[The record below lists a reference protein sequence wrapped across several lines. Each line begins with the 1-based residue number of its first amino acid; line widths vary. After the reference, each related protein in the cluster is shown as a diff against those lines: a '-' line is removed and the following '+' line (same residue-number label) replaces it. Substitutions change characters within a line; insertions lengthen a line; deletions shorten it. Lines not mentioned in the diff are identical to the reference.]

1 MLIGADEIAK
11 TPKATIGQASFIAV
25 AILISALQIRY
36 VNEFRHY
43 PLLDIDESG
52 YLQQGWSLA
61 NSLKGLN
68 FVEFLSQLF
77 FGRAYA
83 PLVPLLSSFIFLFP
97 GATIEMG
104 IYVSAIMLGAT
115 AVVIFRL
122 VKTIRDQTA
131 GWIAGL
137 FILAVPKLIDFS
149 RMFNFAISA
158 VFFLS
163 LVLLFLMETN
173 LMKDRNKS
181 KLTGVAVGLFG
192 LSRTMA
198 IGIIPVIIIIVWL
211 IAYKSH
217 FANHETK
224 MNFKRFVIAGLLT
237 AGPWYLVNAL
247 GVATYLLSFGYGS
260 NSKEYGDRK
269 SFFTFDAWSQ
279 FTLDFSN
286 SVLLF
291 GLTAVL
297 VFGLITALA
306 SSLGSFRRK
315 TSLSQIISWSLFP
328 TVVTFFWTVIALM
341 STKNAGSGFSLLL
354 LPPLVVVAFSVKAKR
369 LSKTMSFL
377 FVTAIITCLVVN
389 HISKINLNAQATY
402 STILIP
408 VIGDLVTVDERS
420 EYQRYFMANYSD
432 QRQETGTKGSQSA
445 WNDANAKVLRI
456 IRETNNSCTTVFGF
470 RHNVININS
479 LELLATLEGGANFR
493 AKMIS
498 PQTEAQEVN
507 EYFKRIGIDWDLPCT
522 VFTSRGVS
530 GEFMPAPST
539 ANLETALF
547 QRGYSIQKELTLPDT
562 RKLKV
567 WRLQ

>member
-1 MLIGADEIAK
+1 MLIPAAGIVK
-11 TPKATIGQASFIAV
+11 IPKATIGQASFIAIS
-25 AILISALQIRY
+25 ILISVLQIRY

-77 FGRAYA
+77 YGRAYA

-115 AVVIFRL
+115 AVVIFRIVTTL
-122 VKTIRDQTA
+122 RGQTA

-137 FILAVPKLIDFS
+137 FVLAVPKLIDFS

-163 LVLLFLMETN
+163 LVLLLLMETN
-173 LMKDRNKS
+173 LMKERNKS

-198 IGIIPVIIIIVWL
+198 IGIIPVIIFIVWL
-211 IAYKSH
+211 IAYKSR

-224 MNFKRFVIAGLLT
+224 QNFRRFVIAGLLT

-247 GVATYLLSFGYGS
+247 GVAKYLLSFGYGS
-260 NSKEYGDRK
+260 NSDEYGDRK
-269 SFFTFDAWSQ
+269 PFFTLDAWSQ

-297 VFGLITALA
+297 IFGLMTALTI
-306 SSLGSFRRK
+306 SFGSLRRK
-315 TSLSQIISWSLFP
+315 TSFRQIISWNLFP
-328 TVVTFFWTVIALM
+328 AVATFLWTVIALM

-354 LPPLVVVAFSVKAKR
+354 LPPLVIIAFSFSAK
-369 LSKTMSFL
+369 SFQTRVYGNPI
-377 FVTAIITCLVVN
+377 FRRW
-389 HISKINLNAQATY
+389 
-402 STILIP
+402 
-408 VIGDLVTVDERS
+408 RS
-420 EYQRYFMANYSD
+420 R
-432 QRQETGTKGSQSA
+432 
-445 WNDANAKVLRI
+445 
-456 IRETNNSCTTVFGF
+456 
-470 RHNVININS
+470 
-479 LELLATLEGGANFR
+479 
-493 AKMIS
+493 
-498 PQTEAQEVN
+498 
-507 EYFKRIGIDWDLPCT
+507 
-522 VFTSRGVS
+522 
-530 GEFMPAPST
+530 
-539 ANLETALF
+539 
-547 QRGYSIQKELTLPDT
+547 
-562 RKLKV
+562 
-567 WRLQ
+567 